1 MFNVVINRWD
11 EYVLEQEYDEWDE
24 GYLEHFQ
31 RLYDI
36 GRLPWP
42 TKTVLVLRRT
52 K

>member
-1 MFNVVINRWD
+1 MLNVVINRWD

-36 GRLPWP
+36 GRLP
-42 TKTVLVLRRT
+42 
-52 K
+52 

>member
-1 MFNVVINRWD
+1 MLATAIRWWR
-11 EYVLEQEYDEWDE
+11 EYEPEGGYDEWDE

-36 GRLPWP
+36 DRLPWP
-42 TKTVLVLRRT
+42 TKTVLVLRRN